1 MQLSWCFRVI
11 SYYYYYLSDKLSQF
25 LSANGR
31 MKFINPV
38 YRVLAEKQHDLGLR
52 IFNLYKNSYHSIA
65 VA

>member
-1 MQLSWCFRVI
+1 MQLSWCIRVI
-11 SYYYYYLSDKLSQF
+11 IIYYYLLRDKLSHF

-38 YRVLAEKQHDLGLR
+38 YRILAEKQSDLGLR
-52 IFNLYKNSYHSIA
+52 IFNLCKNSYHSIA